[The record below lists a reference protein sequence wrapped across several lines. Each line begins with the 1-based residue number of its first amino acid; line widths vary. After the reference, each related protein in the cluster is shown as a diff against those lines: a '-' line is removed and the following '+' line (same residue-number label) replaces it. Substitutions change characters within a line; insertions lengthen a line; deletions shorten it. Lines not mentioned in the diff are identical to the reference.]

1 MYLVLIMATDILS
14 YAAASQ
20 NAWSKNMHD
29 EMGYETQTTFWQD
42 FTIAECFGDDAIID
56 TFLRAFNEWKNNVVY
71 LTELVMVLNHKI
83 SVWYDKDDNKARI
96 YDSAWRRAD
105 IYACEHLQG
114 EDAAYYYRTTD

>member
-1 MYLVLIMATDILS
+1 MATDNILS

-20 NAWSKNMHD
+20 NAWSKYMLSD
-29 EMGYETQTTFWQD
+29 MEYETQTTLWQD
-42 FTIAECFGDDAIID
+42 FTIAECFGENAIID
-56 TFLRAFNEWKNNVVY
+56 TFLRTFNEWKNNVVY
-71 LTELVMVLNHKI
+71 LTELIMVLNHKI
-83 SVWYDKDDNKARI
+83 SIWYQKNDDYARI

>member
-1 MYLVLIMATDILS
+1 MATDILS

-20 NAWSKNMHD
+20 NAWSKYMLSD
-29 EMGYETQTTFWQD
+29 MGYETKTTFWQD

-56 TFLRAFNEWKNNVVY
+56 TFIRAFNEWKNNVVY
-71 LTELVMVLNHKI
+71 LTELIMVLNHKI

>member
-1 MYLVLIMATDILS
+1 MATDILS